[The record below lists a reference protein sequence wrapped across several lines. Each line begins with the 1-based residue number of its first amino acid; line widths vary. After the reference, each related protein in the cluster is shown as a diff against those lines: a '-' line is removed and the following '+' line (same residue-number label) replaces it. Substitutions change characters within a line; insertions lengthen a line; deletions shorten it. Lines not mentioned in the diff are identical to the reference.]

1 MASSSANPTGTDL
14 GPLISEEQLNKI
26 LKRRAPAAAPGQS
39 GASSGKKPLAKK
51 PTGPTLKR
59 DKYLREEST
68 DGSIT
73 HPGKRY
79 KVRDRDLEIVTREM
93 DAITPFVVARE
104 AENNASFDADVYPE
118 WRRAPGWNACSS
130 NSIEV
135 NAKQARHIERKD
147 VGLASL
153 MHLNDDAMKRDGATL
168 VTYQEMQA
176 AINDSVNLSLLGQ
189 AENCNVHWK
198 FLVKSNRETATLAYA
213 RNNAEELL
221 RSVPADGGRYRLTP
235 MQRIATA
242 LMLEPRAEET
252 VEVAVKKIFER
263 GALGVRLAKAP
274 SQPLNFIINNLSV
287 ASGKTWETIYATMS
301 AVATPLAW
309 RATNETFMAK
319 RKNGSQQAAGLTEL
333 PPYGSQLELCRVVIA
348 LVPSPMIDHWAKTS
362 EQLAQT
368 FGEHKWI
375 TWSGTAPIRR
385 ATKKQEGI
393 KRTLPVAVEACK
405 TSKCALF
412 WVMEATTK
420 SSAAAT
426 RTGPQFAIPYRIVD
440 EGTGTKHIE
449 PRNYDPESPYM
460 KTVICNATLDQ
471 LQKRTV
477 HQRQHPLRVAL
488 DGETLDLSRQRH
500 AALMTMCSQ
509 PSWLRL
515 AVANSLAPLMP
526 QGVLK
531 IAMKV
536 RVASLAARLNKTDMI
551 ISSTDDLIKGLVMRG
566 ANCMDPAERTAIENK
581 CRAILHRTDKS
592 ESIAGSLH
600 NSIEQVK
607 ADRKTITEALTEAR
621 RGRIPGE
628 LPRPEER
635 AFEQDLERQDRALAT
650 MERLFTQLHEA
661 IAGDPPP
668 ECPVTFDPI
677 PAEHVC
683 LCPSCAV
690 ILDHRMLEK
699 LGWKCPC
706 CRQKWNDGV
715 VSAKQVADVVAQV
728 PQPEEPAKDD
738 DAGADA
744 PSADLAHDTA
754 ALVQSYRDASKD
766 KCASSLDAV
775 VRSIAIALR
784 YKPKGIRILLCC
796 SVYGTAHHTSDQA
809 RNEEENTAKTRD
821 FILKALPQLTSA
833 LTIGRGPRALDSYK
847 ANDDTNRLLIIDTS
861 RGSTTMA
868 GLDLQNT
875 DLLIFDRL
883 GSFAEDSTGTP
894 RLVQSIGRIMRAQER
909 TREERRQDAKHYAKT
924 GKSVH
929 SAKMVVFIC
938 HERAAAPGTS
948 SSNPFPIDELPSDEE
963 EEDPS
968 DSEFQHSDD
977 DMDVDHM
984 DREVQDEEESLS
996 ASANAT
1002 PEPAPQRERT
1012 VPMVR
1017 IEGVGLVRMA
1027 TLTG

>member
-1 MASSSANPTGTDL
+1 MASSSTDRAGTDL
-14 GPLISEEQLNKI
+14 GQLMTEEELGEIVNS
-26 LKRRAPAAAPGQS
+26 RAPASEAGQS
-39 GASSGKKPLAKK
+39 RASAGKKPAYKLKSK
-51 PTGPTLKR
+51 GPALKR
-59 DKYLREEST
+59 SKEASGKDPLEEST

-79 KVRDRDLEIVTREM
+79 KVRDRDLEVVQRELA
-93 DAITPFVVARE
+93 AIAPFVATRE

-118 WRRAPGWNACSS
+118 WRRAPGWDAHFTTQPPNPK
-130 NSIEV
+130 E
-135 NAKQARHIERKD
+135 ARHIERKD

-153 MHLNDDAMKRDGATL
+153 MHLDDETMKREGAAL

-176 AINDSVNLSLLGQ
+176 AINDNVNLSLLGQ
-189 AENCNVHWK
+189 AENSSTHWK

-213 RNNAEELL
+213 QSHTEELL
-221 RSVPADGGRYRLTP
+221 RSVPSDGGRYRLTP

-252 VEVAVKKIFER
+252 VEVALKKIHER
-263 GALGVRLAKAP
+263 GALGVRLRKAP
-274 SQPLNFIINNLSV
+274 NQPLNFIINNLSV

-309 RATNETFMAK
+309 RATSEAYMTKQM
-319 RKNGSQQAAGLTEL
+319 NGTQQAAGITEL
-333 PPYGSQLELCRVVIA
+333 PPHGCQLELCRVVIA
-348 LVPSPMIDHWAKTS
+348 LVPRPMIDHWVKTS
-362 EQLAQT
+362 MQLAET

-375 TWSGTAPIRR
+375 TWSGIAPIRR
-385 ATKKQEGI
+385 ATKKQAGI
-393 KRTLPVAVEACK
+393 KRTLPVAVEAC
-405 TSKCALF
+405 TAGKCALF

-460 KTVICNATLDQ
+460 KTIICNATLDQ

-488 DGETLDLSRQRH
+488 DGETLDLSRHRH
-500 AALMTMCSQ
+500 AALMTMCCQ

-536 RVASLAARLNKTDMI
+536 RVASLAARLNNSDMI

-566 ANCMDPAERTAIENK
+566 GASSMDPSERAAIEAK

-592 ESIAGSLH
+592 ESIAGSLR

-607 ADRKTITEALTEAR
+607 ADRKTINETLSEAR

-628 LPRPEER
+628 LPRAEDR
-635 AFEQDLERQDRALAT
+635 QFEQDLERQDRALAT

-690 ILDHRMLEK
+690 ILDHRMLQK

-715 VSAKQVADVVAQV
+715 VSAKQVADVVAKV
-728 PQPEEPAKDD
+728 PQPEEPAKDGD
-738 DAGADA
+738 GDGA
-744 PSADLAHDTA
+744 PSTNLAHDTA
-754 ALVQSYRDASKD
+754 ALVQSYKDASKD
-766 KCASSLDAV
+766 RCPSSLDAV
-775 VRSIAIALR
+775 VRSIEIALR
-784 YKPKGIRILLCC
+784 YKPKGMRILLCC
-796 SVYGTAHHTSDQA
+796 SVNGTARYTSDHA

-833 LTIGRGPRALDSYK
+833 LTIGRGPRALATYK

-861 RGSTTMA
+861 HGSTTMA

-883 GSFAEDSTGTP
+883 GSFPEDSTGTP

-909 TREERRQDAKHYAKT
+909 TRGERRQDAKHYANT
-924 GKSVH
+924 DQSVH

-938 HERAAAPGTS
+938 HEKQSGSTGTS
-948 SSNPFPIDELPSDEE
+948 SSNPIPLDSWESEE
-963 EEDPS
+963 EE
-968 DSEFQHSDD
+968 
-977 DMDVDHM
+977 M
-984 DREVQDEEESLS
+984 EEEEMEEEMEDLS
-996 ASANAT
+996 ELPVS
-1002 PEPAPQRERT
+1002 ESE
-1012 VPMVR
+1012 
-1017 IEGVGLVRMA
+1017 
-1027 TLTG
+1027 

>member
-1 MASSSANPTGTDL
+1 MASSSNGCGGTDL
-14 GPLISEEQLNKI
+14 GPLISGQELEEITKS
-26 LKRRAPAAAPGQS
+26 RALDEAAAKAAKAATAGQS
-39 GASSGKKPLAKK
+39 GTSAGKKPMAKGK
-51 PTGPTLKR
+51 PNAPLPKKR
-59 DKYLREEST
+59 GKDEVADKPPEEST

-79 KVRDRDLEIVTREM
+79 KVTDRDLGIVLNELAALAQFVAQREI
-93 DAITPFVVARE
+93 
-104 AENNASFDADVYPE
+104 ENNESFDTETYPE
-118 WRRAPGWNACSS
+118 WRRA
-130 NSIEV
+130 
-135 NAKQARHIERKD
+135 ARHVAFAQSGIRADVHHVERKD

-153 MHLNDDAMKRDGATL
+153 MRLDDDAMKRDGATL

-176 AINDSVNLSLLGQ
+176 AINDNVNLSLLGQ
-189 AENCNVHWK
+189 AENSSVHWK
-198 FLVKSNRETATLAYA
+198 FLMRSNRETATLAYA
-213 RNNAEELL
+213 RDHAEELL
-221 RSVPADGGRYRLTP
+221 ASVPSDGGRYRLTP

-242 LMLEPRAEET
+242 LMLEPRADLT
-252 VEVAVKKIFER
+252 VEVSMKKIHDN
-263 GALGVRLAKAP
+263 GALGVRLCKAP
-274 SQPLNFIINNLSV
+274 DQPLNFVINNLSV

-301 AVATPLAW
+301 HVATPLAW
-309 RATNETFMAK
+309 RATTEAYMAK
-319 RKNGSQQAAGLTEL
+319 KRAGNPQAAGLTEL
-333 PPYGSQLELCRVVIA
+333 PPYGDKVMLCRVVIA
-348 LVPSPMIDHWAKTS
+348 LVPRPMIDHWVKTS
-362 EQLAQT
+362 EQLAET

-375 TWSGTAPIRR
+375 TWSGIAPLQK
-385 ATKKQEGI
+385 ATKKRPGI
-393 KRTLPVAVEACK
+393 KRTLPAAVDAC
-405 TSKCALF
+405 TAGNCSLF

-420 SSAAAT
+420 SSSAAT
-426 RTGPQFAIPYRIVD
+426 RTGPQWAIPFRIVD
-440 EGTGTKHIE
+440 EGTGTRHIE

-460 KTVICNATLDQ
+460 KTIICNATLDQ

-488 DGETLDLSRQRH
+488 DGETLDLSRHRH

-536 RVASLAARLNKTDMI
+536 RVASLAARLNKSDMI

-566 ANCMDPAERTAIENK
+566 CSGSMDPSERAAIEER

-592 ESIAGSLH
+592 KSIADSL
-600 NSIEQVK
+600 NSSIEQVK
-607 ADRKTITEALTEAR
+607 ADRHTITETLVEAR
-621 RGRIPGE
+621 MGRIPGE
-628 LPRPEER
+628 LPNATQR
-635 AFEQDLERQDRALAT
+635 ALEQDLERQDRALAT

-706 CRQKWNDGV
+706 CRQKWNNGV

-728 PQPEEPAKDD
+728 SPQEETDKD
-738 DAGADA
+738 AAAAVPVPNGVA
-744 PSADLAHDTA
+744 DTA
-754 ALVQSYRDASKD
+754 ALVKAYQDASRD

-784 YKPKGIRILLCC
+784 YKPRGIRILLCC
-796 SVYGTAHHTSDQA
+796 SVHGTARHSTDQA
-809 RNEEENTAKTRD
+809 KMEEENTAKTRN
-821 FILKALPQLTSA
+821 FILKALPLLDSA
-833 LTIGRGPRALDSYK
+833 LTIGRGSRALESYK

-861 RGSTTMA
+861 HGSTTMA

-883 GSFAEDSTGTP
+883 ESFAEDSTGTP

-909 TREERRQDAKHYAKT
+909 TREERRKDMKHYAKT
-924 GKSVH
+924 GQSVH
-929 SAKMVVFIC
+929 PAKMVVFVC
-938 HERAAAPGTS
+938 HERNPQSIAGTS
-948 SSNPFPIDELPSDEE
+948 ASHPLSVDELLSEEE
-963 EEDPS
+963 EEDIS
-968 DSEFQHSDD
+968 YDDQLQHTDD
-977 DMDVDHM
+977 DMDVDQM
-984 DREVQDEEESLS
+984 DAEVEEEGESLS

-1002 PEPAPQRERT
+1002 PEPAPS
-1012 VPMVR
+1012 
-1017 IEGVGLVRMA
+1017 GN
-1027 TLTG
+1027 

>member
-1 MASSSANPTGTDL
+1 MASSSNGSGGTDL
-14 GPLISEEQLNKI
+14 GPLITGQELAKI
-26 LKRRAPAAAPGQS
+26 TMKAACRAAAAGQS
-39 GASSGKKPLAKK
+39 GSSAGKNPAAKGKPK
-51 PTGPTLKR
+51 GPTLKR
-59 DKYLREEST
+59 GKDEVADGPPVEST

-79 KVRDRDLEIVTREM
+79 KVTDRDLEVVLRELS
-93 DAITPFVVARE
+93 ALAQFVAQRE
-104 AENNASFDADVYPE
+104 IDNNNSFDTETYPE
-118 WRRAPGWNACSS
+118 WRKPPAHRNQPPSVLRADLH
-130 NSIEV
+130 
-135 NAKQARHIERKD
+135 HIERKD

-153 MHLNDDAMKRDGATL
+153 MRLDDEAMKRDGATL

-176 AINDSVNLSLLGQ
+176 AINDNVNLSLLGQ

-198 FLVKSNRETATLAYA
+198 FLVRSNRETATLAYA
-213 RNNAEELL
+213 REHAEELL
-221 RSVPADGGRYRLTP
+221 ASVPSDGGRYRLTP

-242 LMLEPRAEET
+242 LMLEPRADAT
-252 VEVAVKKIFER
+252 VEVAMKKIHEN
-263 GALGVRLAKAP
+263 GALGVRLCKGP
-274 SQPLNFIINNLSV
+274 DQPLNFVINNLSV

-301 AVATPLAW
+301 AIATPLAW
-309 RATNETFMAK
+309 RATTEAYMAK
-319 RKNGSQQAAGLTEL
+319 KRAGNPQAAGLTEL
-333 PPYGSQLELCRVVIA
+333 PPYGDKVMLCRVVIA
-348 LVPSPMIDHWAKTS
+348 LVPRPMIDHWVKTS
-362 EQLAQT
+362 EQLAET

-375 TWSGTAPIRR
+375 TWSGIAPLQK
-385 ATKKQEGI
+385 ATKKRPGI
-393 KRTLPVAVEACK
+393 KRTLPTAVDAC
-405 TSKCALF
+405 TAGKCSLF

-420 SSAAAT
+420 SSSAAT
-426 RTGPQFAIPYRIVD
+426 RTGPQWAIPFRIVD
-440 EGTGTKHIE
+440 EGTGTRHIE

-460 KTVICNATLDQ
+460 KTIICNATLDQ

-477 HQRQHPLRVAL
+477 HQRMHPLRVAL
-488 DGETLDLSRQRH
+488 DGETLDLSRHRH

-509 PSWLRL
+509 PSWMRL

-536 RVASLAARLNKTDMI
+536 RVASLAARLHKSDMI

-566 ANCMDPAERTAIENK
+566 CSGSMDPSERAAIEER

-592 ESIAGSLH
+592 KSIADSLN

-607 ADRKTITEALTEAR
+607 ADRKAIDETVVEAR
-621 RGRIPGE
+621 RGRVPGE
-628 LPRPEER
+628 LPNSTQR
-635 AFEQDLERQDRALAT
+635 ALEQDLERQDRALAT

-690 ILDHRMLEK
+690 ILDHRILEK

-706 CRQKWNDGV
+706 CRQKWSNGV

-728 PQPEEPAKDD
+728 SPQEETAKDGAD
-738 DAGADA
+738 DAA
-744 PSADLAHDTA
+744 PVPNGVDDTA
-754 ALVQSYRDASKD
+754 ALVKAYRDAARD

-784 YKPKGIRILLCC
+784 YKPRGIRILLCC
-796 SVYGTAHHTSDQA
+796 SVHGTARHSTDQA
-809 RNEEENTAKTRD
+809 RMEEENTAKTRD
-821 FILKALPQLTSA
+821 FILKALPLLDTA

-847 ANDDTNRLLIIDTS
+847 ADDDTNRLLIIDTS
-861 RGSTTMA
+861 HGSTTMA

-883 GSFAEDSTGTP
+883 ESFAEDSTGTP

-909 TREERRQDAKHYAKT
+909 TREERRKDMKHYAKT
-924 GKSVH
+924 GQSVH
-929 SAKMVVFIC
+929 PAKMVVFVC
-938 HERAAAPGTS
+938 HERATTPGTS
-948 SSNPFPIDELPSDEE
+948 ASHPFPIDDDEE
-963 EEDPS
+963 EEEEAIS
-968 DSEFQHSDD
+968 DAMSLSEFGLEDTPEAADGGEQ
-977 DMDVDHM
+977 V
-984 DREVQDEEESLS
+984 VDEEEELFSDYESHS
-996 ASANAT
+996 A
-1002 PEPAPQRERT
+1002 
-1012 VPMVR
+1012 
-1017 IEGVGLVRMA
+1017 
-1027 TLTG
+1027 

>member
-1 MASSSANPTGTDL
+1 MASSSNGCGGTDL
-14 GPLISEEQLNKI
+14 GPLISGQELEEITKS
-26 LKRRAPAAAPGQS
+26 RALDEAAAKAAKAATAGQS
-39 GASSGKKPLAKK
+39 GTSAGKKPVAKGK
-51 PTGPTLKR
+51 AKVVQPKKRGKDEVADGPP
-59 DKYLREEST
+59 EEST

-79 KVRDRDLEIVTREM
+79 KVADRDLEVVLREL
-93 DAITPFVVARE
+93 AALAQFVAQRE
-104 AENNASFDADVYPE
+104 IDNNNSFDTETYPE
-118 WRRAPGWNACSS
+118 WRRAATLLNQPPSALRAD
-130 NSIEV
+130 V
-135 NAKQARHIERKD
+135 HHVERKD

-153 MHLNDDAMKRDGATL
+153 MSLDDEAMMRDGATL

-176 AINDSVNLSLLGQ
+176 AINDNVNLSLLGQ
-189 AENCNVHWK
+189 AENSSVHWK
-198 FLVKSNRETATLAYA
+198 FLMRSNRETATLAYA
-213 RNNAEELL
+213 RDHAEELL
-221 RSVPADGGRYRLTP
+221 ASVPSDGGRYRLTP

-242 LMLEPRAEET
+242 LMLEPRADVT
-252 VEVAVKKIFER
+252 VEVAMKKIHEN
-263 GALGVRLAKAP
+263 GALGVRLCKAAD
-274 SQPLNFIINNLSV
+274 QPLNFVINNLSV

-301 AVATPLAW
+301 HVATPLAW
-309 RATNETFMAK
+309 RATTEAYMAK
-319 RKNGSQQAAGLTEL
+319 KRAGNPQAAGLTEL
-333 PPYGSQLELCRVVIA
+333 PPYGDKVMLCRVVIA
-348 LVPSPMIDHWAKTS
+348 LVPRPMIDHWVKTS
-362 EQLAQT
+362 EQLAET

-375 TWSGTAPIRR
+375 TWSGIAPLQK
-385 ATKKQEGI
+385 ATKKRPGI
-393 KRTLPVAVEACK
+393 KRTLPTAVDAC
-405 TSKCALF
+405 TAGNCSLF

-420 SSAAAT
+420 SSSAAT
-426 RTGPQFAIPYRIVD
+426 RTGPQWAIPFRIVD
-440 EGTGTKHIE
+440 EGTGTRHIE

-460 KTVICNATLDQ
+460 KTIICNATLDQ

-488 DGETLDLSRQRH
+488 DGETLDLSRHRH

-536 RVASLAARLNKTDMI
+536 RVASLAARLNKSDMI

-566 ANCMDPAERTAIENK
+566 CSGSMDPSERAAIEER

-592 ESIAGSLH
+592 KSIADSLN

-607 ADRKTITEALTEAR
+607 ADRKTIGETLVEAR
-621 RGRIPGE
+621 RGHVPGE
-628 LPRPEER
+628 LPSSTQR
-635 AFEQDLERQDRALAT
+635 ALEQDLERQDRALAT

-706 CRQKWNDGV
+706 CRQKWNNGV

-728 PQPEEPAKDD
+728 SPQEEAGKDGAAD
-738 DAGADA
+738 DAA
-744 PSADLAHDTA
+744 PVPNGVDDTA
-754 ALVQSYRDASKD
+754 ALVKAYQDASRD

-796 SVYGTAHHTSDQA
+796 SVHGTARHSTDQA
-809 RNEEENTAKTRD
+809 KMEEENTAKTRD
-821 FILKALPQLTSA
+821 FILKALPQLDSA

-861 RGSTTMA
+861 HGSTTMA

-909 TREERRQDAKHYAKT
+909 TREERRKDMKHYAKT
-924 GKSVH
+924 GQSVH
-929 SAKMVVFIC
+929 PAKMVVFVC
-938 HERAAAPGTS
+938 HERATAPGAS
-948 SSNPFPIDELPSDEE
+948 ASNPEWVVDEDNHYSLLSEDEE
-963 EEDPS
+963 EEEDAMS
-968 DSEFQHSDD
+968 LSEFEFEGSPDL
-977 DMDVDHM
+977 V
-984 DREVQDEEESLS
+984 EEFSE
-996 ASANAT
+996 NAT
-1002 PEPAPQRERT
+1002 PVPAPA
-1012 VPMVR
+1012 
-1017 IEGVGLVRMA
+1017 GN
-1027 TLTG
+1027 